1 MKMNFVLSVE
11 LYVSGFFYAI
21 LQADYSFNVFFMPK
35 VYTSIKILLGNFSF
49 VALTYY
55 CVRLSSIGFD

>member
-11 LYVSGFFYAI
+11 LYVSSFLCDFY
-21 LQADYSFNVFFMPK
+21 ADYSFNVFFMPK